1 MKSNIQTSE
10 FKSKTF
16 PPAYNPSK
24 TPTFAS
30 PDYPVPS
37 NLCNVPIMLN
47 SRCSQLLNA
56 SSNSRNPDF
65 IQGDKPPNM
74 ILCEILS
81 WNFCLNY
88 FKGSMNFNN
97 KIEDSKETF
106 PAGSWASSRFQ
117 SGEAVIFSPSD
128 VVIYPWMFCD
138 PVAKSKTFQRYF

>member
-1 MKSNIQTSE
+1 MTEEDVEGEMKIASVSTRLKDQNRMKSNIQTSE

-81 WNFCLNY
+81 
-88 FKGSMNFNN
+88 
-97 KIEDSKETF
+97 
-106 PAGSWASSRFQ
+106 
-117 SGEAVIFSPSD
+117 
-128 VVIYPWMFCD
+128 
-138 PVAKSKTFQRYF
+138 